1 MLIAQLEKCQKALN
15 DYLEDKRNKFARLY
29 FIGDDDLLEFLANGK
44 DRAVIKNNLNKLY
57 QGITQLTINDK
68 NEINEIIAGNNEKV
82 KLNNN
87 ITIGDE
93 LEKWLKELTD
103 EMNKTLE
110 NLFMSTI
117 SEYIKKSIE
126 FGYLDIYPCQ
136 ICMLIEMVKFYLYTE
151 KYLIYF

>member
-1 MLIAQLEKCQKALN
+1 MLIDQLEKCQKALN

-57 QGITQLTINDK
+57 QGITQLTINEK

-126 FGYLDIYPCQ
+126 
-136 ICMLIEMVKFYLYTE
+136 
-151 KYLIYF
+151 